1 MRRNGREPFGSNPS
15 ESFNTNERA
24 STEPEKLLQQVQEDE
39 ITATGNS
46 RNGAFKLFKPFSR
59 SALFK
64 PLRAW
69 RFKCSRFKVQAQRLF
84 KVQWFKV
91 QGEIGRGLRRFG
103 NSRNV
108 EGSEEMLSRETLTL
122 RDKRSPAA
130 TVIVFLVT
138 YGTLTRHE
146 V

>member
-1 MRRNGREPFGSNPS
+1 MRRNGRGTIPGQI
-15 ESFNTNERA
+15 RAKA
-24 STEPEKLLQQVQEDE
+24 STRTRERQRNQKNSWQQVQEDE

-69 RFKCSRFKVQAQRLF
+69 RFKCSRFKVQ
-84 KVQWFKV
+84 
-91 QGEIGRGLRRFG
+91 GEIGGGLRRFG